1 MERRE
6 FLKTSLASSV
16 MAASGGAVMAES
28 PVSGAR
34 EFYLLRSYSF
44 TMGPQTQVAE
54 RYFGEALIPALG
66 RMGIGPVG
74 AFRLD
79 IGPQTP
85 TFYLLI
91 PGASVEMLAMLELHL
106 AKDAVFMKAAE
117 PFWSAAATSPAFG
130 RMESSLLVAF
140 EGWPKLTPLA
150 GAAKDKRIF
159 QLRTYESPSDAAHVR
174 KVEMFN
180 NGEFAIFTK
189 AGAHAVFYADTL
201 VGSRMPSLT
210 YMLSFADM
218 AALNAAW
225 AKFVADPAWT
235 KLKSD
240 PRYSYEEIVSNIT
253 NLVLSPLACSQ
264 I

>member
-1 MERRE
+1 
-6 FLKTSLASSV
+6 
-16 MAASGGAVMAES
+16 
-28 PVSGAR
+28 
-34 EFYLLRSYSF
+34 
-44 TMGPQTQVAE
+44 
-54 RYFGEALIPALG
+54 
-66 RMGIGPVG
+66 VG

-91 PGASVEMLAMLELHL
+91 PGTSVETLAMLELHL
-106 AKDAVFMKAAE
+106 AKDAVFLKAAE

-130 RMESSLLVAF
+130 RMESSLLAAF
-140 EGWPKLTPLA
+140 AGWPKLTPP
-150 GAAKDKRIF
+150 AKEKRIF

-174 KVEMFN
+174 KVEMFHA
-180 NGEFAIFTK
+180 GEFEIFTN
-189 AGAHAVFYADTL
+189 AGAHAVFYGDTL

-218 AALNAAW
+218 AALTASW
-225 AKFVADPAWT
+225 AKFVADPAWV

>member
-6 FLKTSLASSV
+6 FLKASLAGSV
-16 MAASGGAVMAES
+16 GVVSGGVGMAEV
-28 PVSGAR
+28 PVSGAQ

-44 TMGPQTQVAE
+44 QVGPQTQGAE

-66 RMGIGPVG
+66 RMGLGPIG

-106 AKDAVFMKAAE
+106 AKDAAFVKAAD

-140 EGWPKLTPLA
+140 EGWPKLTPPS
-150 GAAKDKRIF
+150 GTPKEKRIF

-174 KVEMFN
+174 KIEMFHK
-180 NGEFAIFTK
+180 GEFEIFAH
-189 AGAHAVFYADTL
+189 AGAHAVFFGDTL
-201 VGSRMPSLT
+201 VSARMPSLT

-218 AALNAAW
+218 AALTVAW

-235 KLKSD
+235 KLKAD

>member
-6 FLKTSLASSV
+6 FLKVSLAGSV
-16 MAASGGAVMAES
+16 GMASSGGGMAKV

-44 TMGPQTQVAE
+44 TMGPQTQGAE

-91 PGASVEMLAMLELHL
+91 PGTSVETLAMLELHL
-106 AKDAVFMKAAE
+106 AKDAVFLKAAE

-130 RMESSLLVAF
+130 RMESSLLAAF
-140 EGWPKLTPLA
+140 AGWPKLTPP
-150 GAAKDKRIF
+150 AKEKRIF

-174 KVEMFN
+174 KVEMFHA
-180 NGEFAIFTK
+180 GEFEIFTN
-189 AGAHAVFYADTL
+189 AGAHAVFYGDTL

-218 AALNAAW
+218 AALTASW
-225 AKFVADPAWT
+225 AKFVADPAWV